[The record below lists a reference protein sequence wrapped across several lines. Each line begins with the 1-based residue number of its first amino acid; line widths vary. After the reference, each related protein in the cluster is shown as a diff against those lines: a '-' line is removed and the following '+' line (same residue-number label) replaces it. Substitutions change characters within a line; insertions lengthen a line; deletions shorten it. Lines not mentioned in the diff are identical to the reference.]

1 MRFQNNHRPHSTQL
15 IFIRAALPQR
25 VRRLRSCWI
34 VAMED
39 RVQIT
44 NNIVDGAHMDQE
56 DQDKHTPRHGLTAE
70 PTIRSA
76 GSKLHL
82 VPIAGG

>member
-1 MRFQNNHRPHSTQL
+1 
-15 IFIRAALPQR
+15 
-25 VRRLRSCWI
+25 
-34 VAMED
+34 MED